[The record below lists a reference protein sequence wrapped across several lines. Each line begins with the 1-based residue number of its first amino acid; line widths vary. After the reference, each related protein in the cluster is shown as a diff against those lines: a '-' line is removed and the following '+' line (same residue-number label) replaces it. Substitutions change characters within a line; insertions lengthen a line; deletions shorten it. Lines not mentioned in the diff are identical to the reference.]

1 MRKRVANIDEFL
13 EESISIDDFK
23 QIILKT
29 IFGEHEVEE
38 YKLTDEDW
46 KNIEALSNE
55 KYRTWDGTTVEIL
68 SIILNAMKNLKKDLY
83 KSNLMLKKA
92 KLNMLEYSEISLVKV
107 M

>member
-13 EESISIDDFK
+13 DESISIDDFK

-55 KYRTWDGTTVEIL
+55 KYRTWDWNYGRNL
-68 SIILNAMKNLKKDLY
+68 NIILNAMKNLKKALY
-83 KSNLMLKKA
+83 KLNSMLKRQ
-92 KLNMLEYSEISLVKV
+92 N
-107 M
+107 

>member
-13 EESISIDDFK
+13 DESISIDDFK

-38 YKLTDEDW
+38 YKLTDEDL

-55 KYRTWDGTTVEIL
+55 KYRTWIGTTGEIL
-68 SIILNAMKNLKKDLY
+68 NIILNAMKNLKRLCT
-83 KSNLMLKKA
+83 N
-92 KLNMLEYSEISLVKV
+92 
-107 M
+107 